1 MIEVRKSVFDGEASG
16 MSVISATNTA
26 RGRAFFVRLFVV
38 NSLTLTL
45 SPMQPLSI
53 FSLTDLCQFVTVT
66 PHGSMPKKLSQALKP
81 LNNANPNYHCSHQ
94 YRQHRQFL
102 TFDVE

>member
-45 SPMQPLSI
+45 SPMQP
-53 FSLTDLCQFVTVT
+53 FSDNFPITRTNLMLISNTLVSFFILNTVYEII
-66 PHGSMPKKLSQALKP
+66 
-81 LNNANPNYHCSHQ
+81 N
-94 YRQHRQFL
+94 
-102 TFDVE
+102 

>member
-16 MSVISATNTA
+16 VSVISATNTA

-45 SPMQPLSI
+45 SPMQPFSDYFPITKSI
-53 FSLTDLCQFVTVT
+53 PRLFQIPYYLVLF
-66 PHGSMPKKLSQALKP
+66 
-81 LNNANPNYHCSHQ
+81 
-94 YRQHRQFL
+94 
-102 TFDVE
+102 

>member
-45 SPMQPLSI
+45 SPMQP
-53 FSLTDLCQFVTVT
+53 FSDNFPITRTKLMLISNTLVSFFILNTVYEII
-66 PHGSMPKKLSQALKP
+66 
-81 LNNANPNYHCSHQ
+81 N
-94 YRQHRQFL
+94 
-102 TFDVE
+102 